1 MKFIFI
7 LAAGFVALA
16 SWCMCKEGS
25 HQDTTASGA
34 WYKHF
39 NENIDKK

>member
-1 MKFIFI
+1 MKLIF
-7 LAAGFVALA
+7 LAAGFVALV

-25 HQDTTASGA
+25 RQDTSVSGA

-39 NENIDKK
+39 KENIDKK